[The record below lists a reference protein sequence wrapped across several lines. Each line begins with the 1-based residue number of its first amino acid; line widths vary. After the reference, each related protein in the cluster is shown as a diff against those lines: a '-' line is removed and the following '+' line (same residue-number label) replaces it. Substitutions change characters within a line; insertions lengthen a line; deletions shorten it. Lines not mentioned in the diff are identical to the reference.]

1 MKKISY
7 EDRYQCYLDYR
18 DKKEDVEVTDFKSA
32 VERCRQKVCKNFKR
46 KQAEYKRN
54 ERKKQAVKDREYKYQ
69 GEILSGERKVPS
81 AEKLKSFV
89 GAMKGKYGSLY
100 NYHLAKET
108 KVTDSGIE
116 SEYGETD
123 FG

>member
-54 ERKKQAVKDREYKYQ
+54 ERKKQAVKDREYRYQ
-69 GEILSGERKVPS
+69 GEILSGERAVPS

-89 GAMKGKYGSLY
+89 GAMCGKYGSLY
-100 NYHLAKET
+100 NYHLAKES
-108 KVTDSGIE
+108 KVPDIDVE
-116 SEYGETD
+116 SE
-123 FG
+123 